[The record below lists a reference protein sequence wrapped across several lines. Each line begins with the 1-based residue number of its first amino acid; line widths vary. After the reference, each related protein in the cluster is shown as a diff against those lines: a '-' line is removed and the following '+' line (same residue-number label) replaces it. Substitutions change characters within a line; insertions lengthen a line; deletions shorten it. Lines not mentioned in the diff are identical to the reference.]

1 MAGVINLICP
11 TGPAEYFCA
20 EGWTGFVDLPVE
32 LICRTRSFNIALAR
46 GSDSPAAALAK
57 LTGNT

>member
-1 MAGVINLICP
+1 
-11 TGPAEYFCA
+11 
-20 EGWTGFVDLPVE
+20 LPVG